1 MTSSS
6 PVVVR
11 PAPAPRRP
19 SAGRAGVVTLVGAAL
34 NAVLA
39 FVVAGTV
46 SNVLGADSTGHFFQ
60 GIALFSIVATAV
72 TLGTDTAMVRQ
83 ASRLQALGRTDRVRP
98 VLVSSVRVVLA
109 LGTVVATLS
118 WVLAPALAER
128 LVGPDQQEAL
138 VQTVRALAPFLPLAA
153 LMSVLLG
160 TSRGLGQVYPYTLI
174 QNTLVPGARAAAVGV
189 VVLGA
194 LGTGARGPGSPGL
207 GALLTAWAA
216 PLALGVLVAVLVI
229 RRAGTATRAVAQS
242 RADRRELWSFALPR
256 GAAAL
261 VERGLDWADVLL
273 VMALAGPAAG
283 GVYAIVRRLAGVGGL
298 LESTM
303 RIVTGPMI
311 SRAFAHG
318 DRRELAA
325 LFQQGSGVLVLV
337 GGPVYVTLIVLG
349 GEVLAL
355 FGPEFP
361 LGRVALAVVA
371 AAFLLET
378 ACGMLQTML
387 LMGGKSHWQLQNKTA
402 QLVVLVVVAVL
413 LVPRLGLLGAA
424 LAWAA
429 GVLTNLVLA
438 TGQVRTLCGARPS
451 LRTVALPA
459 TLVALTFGALPVA
472 AGQLVGWTPVS
483 LLLVLAAAGLSHLVL
498 VLLLRHHLPLSDFW
512 ERT

>member
-11 PAPAPRRP
+11 PGPAPRRP
-19 SAGRAGVVTLVGAAL
+19 SAGRAGVVTLMGAAL

-128 LVGPDQQEAL
+128 LAGPDQQEAL

-194 LGTGARGPGSPGL
+194 L
-207 GALLTAWAA
+207 LTAWAA
-216 PLALGVLVAVLVI
+216 PLALGVLAAVLVI
-229 RRAGTATRAVAQS
+229 RRAGPVTRAVAQS

-337 GGPVYVTLIVLG
+337 GGPVYITLIVLG

-424 LAWAA
+424 LAWAV

-451 LRTVALPA
+451 LRTVARPA
-459 TLVALTFGALPVA
+459 TVVALTFGALPVA

-498 VLLLRHHLPLSDFW
+498 VLLLRDHLPLSDFW